1 MVTSIKRSIY
11 NHVNDLIAQNE
22 ERPEQ
27 LARIFHDLQN
37 INNRTTHEINQ
48 QANNQADTTTETV
61 SRSLNRPSW
70 GSSMYDGVQDEPDE
84 DENDVS
90 SSSFFKVSAII

>member
-37 INNRTTHEINQ
+37 INNRHEINNQ
-48 QANNQADTTTETV
+48 TQQADTTTENV

-90 SSSFFKVSAII
+90 SSSFFKVSDYTAAQ

>member
-1 MVTSIKRSIY
+1 MVFPMPQQTQPENHHQPRQNQVQPIHQQLLNPMVTSIKRSIY

-37 INNRTTHEINQ
+37 INRLEVN
-48 QANNQADTTTETV
+48 ADTTETTP
-61 SRSLNRPSW
+61 RPSI
-70 GSSMYDGVQDEPDE
+70 SRYD
-84 DENDVS
+84 
-90 SSSFFKVSAII
+90 FT